1 MPAAGRASAS
11 QRRQYAL
18 HARDSSF
25 GWRRM
30 PSPRT
35 KLICFDCDSTLSAI
49 EGIDEMARLRG
60 VDCFR
65 QVERMTADAMDG
77 RIALD
82 DIFRLRLELIR
93 PTRAEAAAIGR
104 LYIQHVEPGARA
116 TIAALRAAGWTPL
129 IVSGGYTQA
138 IEPLAAWLGIERIEA
153 VGLHFDAAGDYAGYD
168 AAHPAARRGGKP
180 EIMRAL
186 RAEFQPERL
195 VMVGDGASDLE
206 TRDVVDLFVGF
217 GRYAERRAVKE
228 GAAAYLYCLDQLP
241 GILAP

>member
-18 HARDSSF
+18 HARDSSL

-60 VDCFR
+60 ADCFR

-104 LYIQHVEPGARA
+104 LYIEHAEPGARA
-116 TIAALRAAGWTPL
+116 TIAALRAAGWMPL

-186 RAEFQPERL
+186 RAEFAPERI

-206 TRDVVDLFVGF
+206 TRAEVDLFIGF
-217 GRYAERRAVKE
+217 GRYAERLTVKA
-228 GAAAYLYCLDQLP
+228 GAHHFIRQLQELLP
-241 GILAP
+241 LLN